1 MISLNWDLKDERERG
16 RESKDLK
23 RSKRQG
29 HDKLRKK
36 EKGKGRQTIK
46 TRAAVDLKCSRHRK
60 ETVTS

>member
-1 MISLNWDLKDERERG
+1 MRGKDA
-16 RESKDLK
+16 RESEDLK

-29 HDKLRKK
+29 HNKLRKK

-46 TRAAVDLKCSRHRK
+46 THAAVDLKCSRPRK